1 MTFEFILAE
10 KAHHAIR
17 TMCQVLD
24 VSPSGY
30 YAWRGRPLFTPRGG
44 ANRALRAKIRAIHAE
59 SRGRYGSPRVHAA
72 LQAQGERVGR
82 KRVIRLM
89 QAEQLQGRTP
99 RRFHLT
105 TQADPTAA
113 PAPNVL
119 AQQFGVRRPNAVW
132 AADITALP
140 TQEGWLY
147 LAVLLD
153 LYSRAVVGW
162 AVDRTLE
169 TRLVLTAWRRALAR
183 RGTAPRLHHSDRG
196 CQYTSTVFQRE
207 LLTHGVRCSMSRRGN
222 CYDNAP
228 VESFFHTLKTEIAE
242 RPVWPTRTD
251 AMIAVAT
258 YIDGFYNSR
267 RLHSALGYQSP
278 AAFERRQ
285 RVAA

>member
-1 MTFEFILAE
+1 VTFAFIVAE

-17 TMCQVLD
+17 TMCQVLA

-30 YAWRGRPLFTPRGG
+30 YAWQRRPLCTPRGG
-44 ANRALRAKIRAIHAE
+44 VNRALRAKIRAIHAE

-82 KRVIRLM
+82 NRVIRLM

-99 RRFHLT
+99 RRFRAT
-105 TQADPTAA
+105 TNADPTAA
-113 PAPNVL
+113 PAPNTL
-119 AQQFGVRRPNAVW
+119 AQQFAVTTPNTVW
-132 AADITALP
+132 AGDITALP

-147 LAVLLD
+147 LAVVLD
-153 LYSRAVVGW
+153 LYSRTVVGW

-169 TRLVLTAWRRALAR
+169 TRLVMTAWRRALAR
-183 RGTAPRLHHSDRG
+183 RGTAPGLHHSDRG
-196 CQYTSTVFQRE
+196 SQYTSAIFQAE
-207 LLTHGVRCSMSRRGN
+207 LLHHGVCCSMSRRGN

-228 VESFFHTLKTEIAE
+228 VESFFRSLKNEIAD

-251 AMIAVAT
+251 AAIAVAA

-267 RLHSALGYQSP
+267 RLHSALGYRSP
-278 AAFERRQ
+278 AEFERKH